1 MIRLIPWRPRWT
13 SLLPAVWCGM
23 AALVLIL
30 LPCASAA
37 QDPSRSSGW
46 VVIAVDEYKK
56 LRALAFPIE
65 RDADVSPVDATLTR
79 VDYDLR
85 VDGELATGQA
95 SLTVDVIKDGWV
107 RVPIPSGL
115 YVREAKLEGRLVSL
129 VSGSGEK
136 GTGPLSVILP
146 RPGRY
151 MLVLDVAVPVTA
163 NAGNE
168 SIALPN
174 AMSGVTRALVQL
186 SRQGMDIKLS
196 GGVLVEASESATDS
210 RWLAYG
216 SGNQPLMFAWRR
228 KTDDHRNSQPL
239 RMRGSLTEV
248 VGLGED
254 STSVNAE
261 VNVEIVQGAAA
272 EIRVTIPEKVEINQ
286 VSGAMVADW
295 EMKGRELAVTFL
307 EPVEQNARFVVTGET
322 RGPRDG
328 QIEIPILRLANA
340 ERETG
345 GIAVEVLG
353 AGEIK
358 DRKLQGLENADA
370 SDLGDMVS
378 SRQSPSLLAF
388 RFRSVDPKAARMLTV
403 DVARY
408 TQQAVL
414 MANVEEARYE
424 VLMTDEGKALVLG
437 RFAVRNNQ
445 RNFLKITLPADA
457 RLWSAT
463 LSGTAVRPGQAP
475 DGGLLLPLEK
485 ARGGEEASGF
495 AVEILYVWTGR
506 PWDDKGKV
514 LVPLPKLDLPV
525 SRTGLRLQ
533 VPPLFK
539 ILTEPGAFHAEFYVE
554 PSSPA
559 LANRPGRAPLPSGK
573 PLSQLMPGV
582 GKDATQALV
591 DRFRNESQPGKVSG
605 VLPIKISFPAVSSS
619 IFLMSELTGENQTPT
634 VEVSYQRTGKRGG
647 MK

>member
-1 MIRLIPWRPRWT
+1 MARLIMWRPNRMF
-13 SLLPAVWCGM
+13 LLAAVWCGV
-23 AALVLIL
+23 AAFGFL
-30 LPCASAA
+30 LRPGTCSA
-37 QDPSRSSGW
+37 QDSSRSSGW
-46 VVIAVDEYKK
+46 VVIPVDEYKR
-56 LRALAFPIE
+56 LRALAFPTE
-65 RDADVSPVDATLTR
+65 RDSDVLPVEATLTR
-79 VDYDLR
+79 VDYDLH
-85 VDGELATGQA
+85 VNGELATGQA

-115 YVREAKLEGRLVSL
+115 YVREAKLDGKLLSL
-129 VSGSGEK
+129 VSGGGEK
-136 GTGPLSVILP
+136 GAGPLSVILP

-151 MLVLDVAVPVTA
+151 MLILDVAVPVA
-163 NAGNE
+163 SNAGNE
-168 SIALPN
+168 SIALPST
-174 AMSGVTRALVQL
+174 MSGVTRALVQL
-186 SRQGMDIKLS
+186 SRQGMDVKLS
-196 GGVLVEASESATDS
+196 GGVLVEASDSATES

-216 SGNQPLMFAWRR
+216 NGIQPLTFAWRR
-228 KTDDHRNSQPL
+228 KTDDHRNSQHL

-261 VNVEIVQGAAA
+261 VNVEIIQGATA
-272 EIRVTIPEKVEINQ
+272 EIRVTIPEKVDINQ

-295 EMKGRELAVTFL
+295 EMKGSELAITFL
-307 EPVEQNARFVVTGET
+307 EPVEQNARFVVNGET
-322 RGPRDG
+322 RSPRDG
-328 QIEIPILRLANA
+328 QIEIPILRLANT

-358 DRKLQGLENADA
+358 DRRLQGLENADA
-370 SDLGDMVS
+370 SDLGEMVS

-388 RFRSVDPKAARMLTV
+388 RFRSVDPKAGRMLNINV
-403 DVARY
+403 VRY
-408 TQQAVL
+408 AQQAVL

-424 VLMTDEGKALVLG
+424 VLMTNEGKTLVQG

-445 RNFLKITLPADA
+445 RNFLKITLPAGA

-463 LSGTAVRPGQAP
+463 LSGTAVRPGQAS

-495 AVEILYVWTGR
+495 AVEILYVWAGK
-506 PWDDKGKV
+506 PWDERGKV

-533 VPPLFK
+533 YPPLFR
-539 ILTEPGAFHAEFYVE
+539 ISTEPGSFHAESYVD
-554 PSSPA
+554 PSSSV
-559 LANRPGRAPLPSGK
+559 LAKKLERSSLPESK
-573 PLSQLMPGV
+573 PPSQLAP
-582 GKDATQALV
+582 DARNDAMQALV
-591 DRFRNESQPGKVSG
+591 DRFKIEAQTGRGAG
-605 VLPIKISFPAVSSS
+605 ILPIKISFPVVGSS

-634 VEVSYQRTGKRGG
+634 VELSYQRTGKKGG

>member
-1 MIRLIPWRPRWT
+1 MIRLILWRPRRT
-13 SLLPAVWCGM
+13 SLLPAVGCAM
-23 AALVLIL
+23 AALVFLL
-30 LPCASAA
+30 LPCVSAA

-46 VVIAVDEYKK
+46 VVIAVDEYKR
-56 LRALAFPIE
+56 LRALAFPTE
-65 RDADVSPVDATLTR
+65 SDADVLPVDATLTR

-85 VDGELATGQA
+85 VNGELATGQA

-115 YVREAKLEGRLVSL
+115 YVREAKLDGRLVSL
-129 VSGSGEK
+129 VSGGGEK
-136 GTGPLSVILP
+136 GAGPLSVILP

-151 MLVLDVAVPVTA
+151 VLALDVAVPVA
-163 NAGNE
+163 SNAGNE

-186 SRQGMDIKLS
+186 ARQGMDVKLS
-196 GGVLVEASESATDS
+196 GGLLVEASESATDS

-216 SGNQPLMFAWRR
+216 SGNQPLTFVWRR
-228 KTDDHRNSQPL
+228 KTDDQRNSQPL
-239 RMRGSLTEV
+239 RMRGSLTEL

-254 STSVNAE
+254 SISVNAE
-261 VNVEIVQGAAA
+261 VNMDIIQGAAA
-272 EIRVTIPEKVEINQ
+272 EIRVVIPDKVDINQ

-358 DRKLQGLENADA
+358 DRKLQGLESADA
-370 SDLGDMVS
+370 SDLGELVS

-408 TQQAVL
+408 AQQAVL

-424 VLMTDEGKALVLG
+424 VLMTNEGKTLVQG

-445 RNFLKITLPADA
+445 RNFLKITLPENA

-485 ARGGEEASGF
+485 ARGGDEASGF
-495 AVEILYVWTGR
+495 AVEVLYVWTGK
-506 PWDDKGKV
+506 PWDEKGKV

-533 VPPLFK
+533 YPPLFK
-539 ILTEPGAFHAEFYVE
+539 ILNEPGAFHAEFYVD

-559 LANRPGRAPLPSGK
+559 LAKRPERAPLPSGK
-573 PLSQLMPGV
+573 PLSQPAPGTA
-582 GKDATQALV
+582 KDATQALV
-591 DRFRNESQPGKVSG
+591 DRFKSEAQPGRVSG
-605 VLPIKISFPAVSSS
+605 ILPIKISFPVVGSA

-634 VEVSYQRTGKRGG
+634 VELSYQRTGKRGG
-647 MK
+647 TK